1 MGTSTERTAPAE
13 SPADLFTRELLD
25 HGLLVSSG
33 VQGVF
38 GKNGA
43 FESIVAGVD
52 ALVVDTAADLGA
64 EVFRFPPVIPR
75 ALLERSQ
82 YLGAFPQLIGSVHS
96 FTGDD
101 AAHAAVLRTVQESG
115 DWGRAFS
122 STEVVLTP
130 AACYPVY
137 GMLSGTLPASGRTID
152 VSSYCYRHEPSAD
165 PARMQSFR
173 MHEVV
178 RLGSAESCVAV
189 RDDWLVRGARLL
201 QRIGLEAACIPANDP
216 FFGRR
221 GRLLAAT
228 QREQQLKY
236 ELVVPITSE
245 EKPTAVAS
253 ANWHQ
258 DHFGELF
265 GIHQS
270 SGPTAHTACVGFGL
284 ERITLALLRTHGVK
298 MREWHPDVRAALQL

>member
-1 MGTSTERTAPAE
+1 
-13 SPADLFTRELLD
+13 
-25 HGLLVSSG
+25 
-33 VQGVF
+33 VF
-38 GKNGA
+38 GKNGV
-43 FESIVAGVD
+43 FESIVRGID
-52 ALVVDTAADLGA
+52 ALIAETAADLNA
-64 EVFRFPPVIPR
+64 EQFSFPPVIPR

-101 AAHAAVLRTVQESG
+101 AAHAEILRAVESSA
-115 DWGRAFS
+115 DWGPAFT
-122 STEVVLTP
+122 STDVVLAP

-137 GMLSGTLPASGRTID
+137 GIASGTLPRTGRTID
-152 VSSYCYRHEPSAD
+152 VSSYCFRHEPSAD

-178 RLGSAESCVAV
+178 RLASAKACVAF
-189 RDDWLVRGARLL
+189 RDDWLARGMTLLKRL
-201 QRIGLEAACIPANDP
+201 GLEVQCVPANDP

-228 QREQQLKY
+228 QREQSLKF
-236 ELVVPITSE
+236 ELVVPITSRS
-245 EKPTAVAS
+245 KPTAVAS

-265 GIHQS
+265 AIHQMD
-270 SGPTAHTACVGFGL
+270 GTVAHTACVGFGL
-284 ERITLALLRTHGVK
+284 ERVTLALLRTHGMAVSH
-298 MREWHPDVRAALQL
+298 WSSDVRAALSL